1 MLIVNIFG
9 APGAGKSTY
18 AARLYSELKVLGVE
32 TELVREVAKQYV
44 YDGTLC
50 NRDQHSL
57 LTKAIDQIEGLCNQV
72 EVVVSDSP
80 VLLSAVYATSGV
92 EEITR
97 RAASYHYSRPSLNY
111 MMALGTDEEYSTR
124 GRIHSHSEA
133 LKIEDKI
140 IRTIRDEIVGTF
152 YCSWGLEKAIEHVK
166 NMAEEIETVLN
177 WDNLYSRASR

>member
-18 AARLYSELKVLGVE
+18 AARLYSELKVLGIE

-44 YDGTLC
+44 YDGTLGY
-50 NRDQHSL
+50 RPQMRILDE
-57 LTKAIDQIEGLCNQV
+57 AVEQIESLHSSV

-80 VLLSAVYATSGV
+80 VLLSVIYAKDEV
-92 EEITR
+92 AYITQKAKR
-97 RAASYHYSRPSLNY
+97 YHYSRPSFNY
-111 MMALGTDEEYSTR
+111 MMCLGTDEEYSTR

-166 NMAEEIETVLN
+166 NTAEEIENVLN